1 MIRERLA
8 KIREIFDR
16 IPEALRAQAMQEMQ
30 REYPRRRIP
39 RDMSPINQ
47 LRFFKR
53 YGSRVYHSSNKTAIS
68 NMAHQMIFYTNYGW
82 EELMSFIYEGK
93 LVDPS
98 YGSITASAVNVTRQP
113 DQYFDF
119 RVPVQEI
126 WNVMDLEYHSGDNDY
141 DDNETDQGYD
151 EAVKILVPS
160 LEQITGR
167 KVNVFHSYHA
177 KKKNLTDWYIEP
189 DGSLEANDTEDA
201 SCEIVSPPMPA
212 MEAVGALKS
221 FYALAQQL
229 NLYTNSTTGLH
240 INVSIPGNL
249 DVLKLATFLGD
260 QYVLKYFG
268 REDNRYANS
277 AEKQLARFAAGAVKV
292 EPQRGKR
299 LNPIGQPRTTVSIDM
314 KKLTALAKDAT
325 RGHTDSISNNGKYFS
340 FRHAGGNYLADFAGI
355 YNSVGRFIR
364 AMIIASDPNLYRQ
377 EYLAKLA
384 KLTGGPENTVPTA
397 DTDKMIQY
405 LRTEGVPVVVMD
417 VLKAR
422 PDRNMNKVAQ
432 DAFSSVT
439 GLSWKAEYAEFM
451 IVTPNSAEAKANMLA
466 KFQDPARKQRAE
478 KADVSGFAKI
488 IVAPPNIKTLKT
500 IIAANFPP
508 GVNSFDVS
516 AGYVTAG
523 YYVRRK
529 EQMPPTDP
537 RTQAFVKKL
546 LRKKFPKGKVKEA
559 TDPKFVGFMNQS
571 LANKVDTPG
580 PDPLADA
587 PDWYRDAPVHAFDTD
602 SSWGRALFW
611 GVGILKKLTPQ
622 QKAQLVQLGEIGV
635 EDWLERLAVKQGM
648 AADYSHRRPETDQD
662 DDDDDDDRYQFAL
675 EDIGECQDYLEEV
688 FHDPSITSWLDLIK
702 SDLGLEK

>member
-1 MIRERLA
+1 MKLYDFIPEQLAMDEAAMNPTEFDRAVAQGQESGVLVGFEFEVHVPEATLIAGQPSTDADSSISTEKFNESFENWADTTDIDEFSPDKFDQLFAFKQPMHGIDNMQAAADAMIRERLD

-16 IPEALRAQAMQEMQ
+16 IPESLRAQAMQEMQ

-39 RDMSPINQ
+39 RDMLPVDQ

-68 NMAHQMIFYTNYGW
+68 TMAHQIIFYSNYGW
-82 EELMSFIYEGK
+82 EELMSFVYKGEV
-93 LVDPS
+93 LTPS
-98 YGSITASAVNVTRQP
+98 YGSIAASAVNITRHP

-141 DDNETDQGYD
+141 DDDETDQGYD
-151 EAVKILVPS
+151 EAVRILVPS

-189 DGSLEANDTEDA
+189 DGSLDADKEGDA

-277 AEKQLARFAAGAVKV
+277 AEKQLARFGAGAVKV
-292 EPQRGKR
+292 EPQRGKK
-299 LNPIGQPRTTVSIDM
+299 LNPVGQPRTTVSIDM

-377 EYLAKLA
+377 EYLTKLA
-384 KLTGGPENTVPTA
+384 KLTGGPENTAPTA

-451 IVTPNSAEAKANMLA
+451 IVTPNSAEAKATVVA
-466 KFQDPARKQRAE
+466 KFRDPARKQRVE

-488 IVAPPNIKTLKT
+488 IVAPPNIKTLKK

-508 GVNSFDVS
+508 GVNSFDVNNS
-516 AGYVTAG
+516 MATSG
-523 YYVRRK
+523 YYVRSK
-529 EQMPPTDP
+529 EQLPPTDP

-546 LRKKFPKGKVKEA
+546 LRKKYPKK
-559 TDPKFVGFMNQS
+559 
-571 LANKVDTPG
+571 
-580 PDPLADA
+580 
-587 PDWYRDAPVHAFDTD
+587 
-602 SSWGRALFW
+602 
-611 GVGILKKLTPQ
+611 
-622 QKAQLVQLGEIGV
+622 
-635 EDWLERLAVKQGM
+635 
-648 AADYSHRRPETDQD
+648 
-662 DDDDDDDRYQFAL
+662 
-675 EDIGECQDYLEEV
+675 
-688 FHDPSITSWLDLIK
+688 
-702 SDLGLEK
+702 